1 METIKKLTARQQE
14 VLDLVADYIADHG
27 FPPTIYE
34 LSGLMGCRSPNAEN
48 DHLRALQ
55 RKGAITITPGVSRG
69 ITITGQSVEDEA
81 ISLIQALLN
90 GDDQARENAIAFL
103 EMRGVEL

>member
-1 METIKKLTARQQE
+1 MLKLTARQQE
-14 VLDLVADYIADHG
+14 VLDLIVDYIADHG

-34 LSGLMGCRSPNAEN
+34 LSGLMGCRSPNAAS

-55 RKGAITITPGVSRG
+55 RKGAITIHPGVSRG

-81 ISLIQALLN
+81 VTLVRSLLN
-90 GDDQARENAIAFL
+90 GDEHARENAIAFL
-103 EMRGVEL
+103 ELRGVEL